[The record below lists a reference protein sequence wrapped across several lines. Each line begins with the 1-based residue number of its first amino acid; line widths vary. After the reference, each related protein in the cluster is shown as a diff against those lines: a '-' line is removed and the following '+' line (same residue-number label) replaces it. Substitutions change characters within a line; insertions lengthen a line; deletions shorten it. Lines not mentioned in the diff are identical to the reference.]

1 MGTAGKQ
8 FTMTIPIEPGDTQAD
23 VVIRLPLGCPVPEK
37 ARVAVKR
44 EGQADVVGD
53 VEVHEVAA

>member
-1 MGTAGKQ
+1 MGTAGRE
-8 FTMTIPIEPGDTQAD
+8 FAVTIPIEPGDTQAD